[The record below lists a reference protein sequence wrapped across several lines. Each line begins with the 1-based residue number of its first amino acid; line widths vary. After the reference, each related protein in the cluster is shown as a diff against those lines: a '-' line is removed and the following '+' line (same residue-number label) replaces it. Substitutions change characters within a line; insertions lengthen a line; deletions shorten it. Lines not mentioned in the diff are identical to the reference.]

1 MKVLIIAPYDSI
13 YPPLNGG
20 MQRCYNIINQIS
32 LYFSVSLLTYQS
44 KEQLPFSNEIE
55 IFQIPQKKINK
66 SFFKR
71 VKNALLYRFIKRSFH
86 GPADINVIN
95 YYYKLKEILKK
106 EHFDYVLLENLSSL
120 NAVSLIKRYSFRST
134 LIYDAHNFESGLCNL
149 SSKKK
154 SYYIINKE
162 SNLYKLVDQVWV
174 CSLIDKELFEKLNA
188 NRISCTII
196 PNAVSIKDI
205 IYFRHIPNKKNN
217 LIFCGSFDYLPNEE
231 GLIWFVDNC
240 WGDLKKIFP
249 SIKLIVIGSG
259 CKSNTLKLS
268 LLKEGIEDIGYVKD
282 VSEFYKSAKIAVVPI
297 NKGSGTRLKILEAM
311 SFALPVVSTSK
322 GAEGIDYTNDEN
334 ILISDNPIGFV
345 KCIEHLIL
353 KEEMQSYIGM
363 NALNL
368 VKQKYDWNIVG
379 KKIKNQLA

>member
-1 MKVLIIAPYDSI
+1 
-13 YPPLNGG
+13 
-20 MQRCYNIINQIS
+20 
-32 LYFSVSLLTYQS
+32 
-44 KEQLPFSNEIE
+44 
-55 IFQIPQKKINK
+55 
-66 SFFKR
+66 
-71 VKNALLYRFIKRSFH
+71 LYRFIKRSFH

-120 NAVSLIKRYSFRST
+120 NAVSLIKRHSFHST
-134 LIYDAHNFESGLCNL
+134 LIYDAHNFESGLCNS

-174 CSLIDKELFEKLNA
+174 CSLIDKELFEKLNG

-196 PNAVSIKDI
+196 PNAVSIKNI
-205 IYFRHIPNKKNN
+205 IDFKHIPNKKNN

-231 GLIWFVDNC
+231 GLIWFVENC

-334 ILISDNPIGFV
+334 ILISDNHIGFV

-368 VKQKYDWNIVG
+368 IKQKYDWNIVG
-379 KKIKNQLA
+379 KKIKKQLA

>member
-1 MKVLIIAPYDSI
+1 MKVLIIAPYDTI
-13 YPPLNGG
+13 YPPINGG

-32 LYFSVSLLTYQS
+32 LYCSVSLLTYQS

-55 IFQIPQKKINK
+55 IFQIQQKNINK
-66 SFFKR
+66 SLLKR
-71 VKNALLYRFIKRSFH
+71 VKNALLYRFIKRSLH

-120 NAVSLIKRYSFRST
+120 NAVSLIKRYSFQST

-162 SNLYKLVDQVWV
+162 SNLYRLVDQVWV
-174 CSLIDKELFEKLNA
+174 CSNVDKNLFENFNN

-196 PNAVSIKDI
+196 PNAVSFKNIIDI
-205 IYFRHIPNKKNN
+205 RNNLNKKNT

-231 GLIWFVDNC
+231 GLVWFVDNC
-240 WGDLKKIFP
+240 WENLKNKFP
-249 SIKLIVIGSG
+249 SINLLVIGSG
-259 CKSNTLKLS
+259 HKSDALKLS
-268 LLKEGIEDIGYVKD
+268 LLKEGIVDIGFVKE
-282 VSEFYKSAKIAVVPI
+282 VSDYYKSSKIAIVPI
-297 NKGSGTRLKILEAM
+297 NMGSGTRFKILEAM

-334 ILISDNPIGFV
+334 ILISETPTDFV
-345 KCIEHLIL
+345 KCIEHLIH

-363 NALNL
+363 NGYNL
-368 VKQKYDWNIVG
+368 VKKEYNWDIVG